1 MHLVKCPTWS
11 LKKKSIQVV
20 VVVSDLKTS
29 INIGMLTFKFLLCPL
44 ALEFRRESPIP
55 SFLELIFLKGWI
67 PTLNSPLSCKKH
79 LLFFLLIPFVKKLQI
94 FTDSFLV
101 LVV

>member
-1 MHLVKCPTWS
+1 M
-11 LKKKSIQVV
+11 

-29 INIGMLTFKFLLCPL
+29 ERGSGGRTGMLTFKFLLCPL

-94 FTDSFLV
+94 LTDSFLV